1 MEELSKKKQHKF
13 VYIDLLLHN
22 QVQETILVDKK
33 FEAPG
38 NNWHIER
45 RGTSYFLIENYMEGV
60 LVQDVEEVYE
70 MGDWKYHIYWD
81 ERKSGEYFSISDM
94 FNFSYLSYISIIY
107 FCAFLG
113 IAWIQSLPYP
123 ETSQIAVG
131 SGMGLGEK
139 ERSSIITFVRQQ
151 AVNLFKSKSKKSP
164 SKDYQPVDSKKNS
177 RPLEIGDTYEERTL
191 QIGDGHTSTQKFQ
204 NDRSK
209 EKHPIWAETGDGEE
223 VEPKFSKD
231 ADIEN
236 DKLTG
241 IERAIAE
248 AKAENLFGERE
259 EPEPITAKK
268 YFENT
273 YNIKKHAYLHDCR
286 RYRISEYIPTASR
299 NRMEDRIREI
309 AKSKRSSL
317 EVHFFIDKNKTI
329 TSVEVFGINDG
340 DAFRL
345 KRDLQW
351 MINMTLPYPKS
362 CGYDI
367 IMKLDFSDLS

>member
-1 MEELSKKKQHKF
+1 MKESLKKKQHKF
-13 VYIDLLLHN
+13 IYIDLLLHN
-22 QVQETILVDKK
+22 EVQETILVDKK
-33 FEAPG
+33 FYAPG

-45 RGTSYFLIENYMEGV
+45 RGHSYFLIENYMEGI

-70 MGDWKYHIYWD
+70 VGNWKYHIYWD
-81 ERKSGEYFSISDM
+81 ERKSGDYFSISDM
-94 FNFSYLSYISIIY
+94 FSFSYWSYISIIY
-107 FCAFLG
+107 FFAFLG

-123 ETSQIAVG
+123 DTSQIAIG

-139 ERSSIITFVRQQ
+139 ERSSIITFIRQQ
-151 AVNLFKSKSKKSP
+151 AVNLFRSKSKKNP
-164 SKDYQPVDSKKNS
+164 SKDYQPVDSKEDA
-177 RPLEIGDTYEERTL
+177 RPLEIGDRYEERTL
-191 QIGDGHTSTQKFQ
+191 KIGDGRSSTQKFK
-204 NDRSK
+204 NTHSK
-209 EKHPIWAETGDGEE
+209 EKHPIWAETGHGDE

-236 DKLTG
+236 DKLTA
-241 IERAIAE
+241 IERAIAH
-248 AKAENLFGERE
+248 AEVESLFAERE

-299 NRMEDRIREI
+299 NKMENRIRKI

-317 EVHFFIDKNKTI
+317 EIHFFIDTNKTI
-329 TSVEVFGINDG
+329 TSLEVFGINDR
-340 DAFRL
+340 DAFGL

-362 CGYDI
+362 CGYEI
-367 IMKLDFSDLS
+367 IMKLDFSEFS